1 MRELKREQE
10 EIITVP
16 DMGMYHSFYIFGKSM
31 YRIIHLKIKTNK
43 SRRI

>member
-16 DMGMYHSFYIFGKSM
+16 DIGCQPLDFFVLLFLNYCDL
-31 YRIIHLKIKTNK
+31 YRPILTQ
-43 SRRI
+43 